1 MKYDLTN
8 KLAFDSDPIMTVKD
22 IELTVDSDAETV
34 LMVMEILENEGEI
47 AAVRKCIPMLFSEED
62 QEKIKNL
69 KLKMKDYSKLVITAV
84 SLAMGEDP
92 DEEEK
97 VGE

>member
-8 KLAFDSDPIMTVKD
+8 KLAFDSDPVIKVKD

-34 LMVMEILENEGEI
+34 LMVMDILENEGEI
-47 AAVRKCIPMLFSEED
+47 AAVRKCVPMLFREED

-69 KLKMKDYSKLVITAV
+69 NLKMKDYSTLIITAV

-92 DEEEK
+92 DEEEA
-97 VGE
+97 GE

>member
-8 KLAFDSDPIMTVKD
+8 KLAFDSDPVMTVKD

-47 AAVRKCIPMLFSEED
+47 AAVRKCVPMLFSEED

-69 KLKMKDYSKLVITAV
+69 KLKMKDYSELVITAV

-92 DEEEK
+92 DEEK
-97 VGE
+97 AGEQ

>member
-8 KLAFDSDPIMTVKD
+8 KLAFDSDPVMTVKD

-47 AAVRKCIPMLFSEED
+47 AAVRKCVPMLFSEED

-69 KLKMKDYSKLVITAV
+69 KLKMKDYSELVITAV

-92 DEEEK
+92 DEEEA
-97 VGE
+97 GEQ

>member
-8 KLAFDSDPIMTVKD
+8 KLAFDSDPVMTVKD

-47 AAVRKCIPMLFSEED
+47 AAVRKCVPMLFSEED

-69 KLKMKDYSKLVITAV
+69 KLKMKDYSELVITAV

-92 DEEEK
+92 DKEEA
-97 VGE
+97 GEQ